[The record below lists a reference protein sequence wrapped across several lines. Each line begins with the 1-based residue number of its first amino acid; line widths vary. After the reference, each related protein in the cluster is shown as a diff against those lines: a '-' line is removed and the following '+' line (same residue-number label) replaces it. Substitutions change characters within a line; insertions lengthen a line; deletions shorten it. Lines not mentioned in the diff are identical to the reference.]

1 MFENNRSSI
10 KEKRS
15 ESLKEFFSLYL
26 TRYFSLDRMCQ
37 NVLNK

>member
-15 ESLKEFFSLYL
+15 ESLKE
-26 TRYFSLDRMCQ
+26 YFLLDRMYQ
-37 NVLNK
+37 NVLNM